1 VPSKWK
7 SADELGDWAWTAG
20 KWHADEATK
29 GIQTSQDSRFYG
41 LIAPLSEPFTQ
52 EKDLVLQF
60 SVKHENK
67 LDCGGADIKLLG
79 PDVDTDSFGG
89 DTPYQVYHTILSN
102 HHYSIASCLFIL
114 RCYHVLIN
122 LRQACLACMVGINTP
137 TNLHRNS
144 VTVPICASAVPV
156 LLYQ

>member
-7 SADELGDWAWTAG
+7 SGDELGEWAWTAG
-20 KWHADEATK
+20 SWHAKETTK

-60 SVKHENK
+60 TVKHENR
-67 LDCGGADIKLLG
+67 LDCGGAYIKLLG

-89 DTPYQVYHTILSN
+89 DTPYQVFTITCNIL
-102 HHYSIASCLFIL
+102 YSTI
-114 RCYHVLIN
+114 H
-122 LRQACLACMVGINTP
+122 ACV
-137 TNLHRNS
+137 
-144 VTVPICASAVPV
+144 VTC
-156 LLYQ
+156 